1 MKNNMKNEKSE
12 VPSMQKISDVTSVIS
27 HQLKTPLAGIKSSL
41 EILSSGDLGPLNKEQ
56 QEYVEL
62 TLGSAGKM
70 ISLVRDLLDASRID
84 ENRFVLSPGTSDIA
98 ELVGETIKELGSFAQ
113 AKNTRITLNRAGT
126 IPPLMIDGLKVR
138 QVISNILYNAIR
150 YNRFM
155 AEQKKIL
162 LIEDDKFLLK
172 LYSDKLVREGYTVS
186 MAITGEEG
194 LGKVKQER
202 PDLVFL
208 DIILP
213 QKNGFDVLREI
224 KGDPEIKNIPVVILT
239 NLGQESDIK
248 TGMDLGASDYLV
260 KTDFSITKLPE
271 IVRKILP
278 A

>member
-1 MKNNMKNEKSE
+1 
-12 VPSMQKISDVTSVIS
+12 
-27 HQLKTPLAGIKSSL
+27 
-41 EILSSGDLGPLNKEQ
+41 
-56 QEYVEL
+56 
-62 TLGSAGKM
+62 
-70 ISLVRDLLDASRID
+70 
-84 ENRFVLSPGTSDIA
+84 
-98 ELVGETIKELGSFAQ
+98 
-113 AKNTRITLNRAGT
+113 
-126 IPPLMIDGLKVR
+126 
-138 QVISNILYNAIR
+138 
-150 YNRFM
+150 M

>member
-1 MKNNMKNEKSE
+1 MKNEKSE

-84 ENRFVLSPGTSDIA
+84 ENRFVLNPGKSDIA

-150 YNRFM
+150 YNRGKGTIEITLENKGDHVLFSCKDSGIGISD
-155 AEQKKIL
+155 EDKKMIFN
-162 LIEDDKFLLK
+162 KFYRSSRVISLAP
-172 LYSDKLVREGYTVS
+172 DGT
-186 MAITGEEG
+186 G
-194 LGKVKQER
+194 LGLYISKA
-202 PDLVFL
+202 
-208 DIILP
+208 IIEGSGGTIGFKSDEGKGTTFYFTLP
-213 QKNGFDVLREI
+213 IQ
-224 KGDPEIKNIPVVILT
+224 
-239 NLGQESDIK
+239 
-248 TGMDLGASDYLV
+248 
-260 KTDFSITKLPE
+260 
-271 IVRKILP
+271 
-278 A
+278 